1 MIMYQY
7 WFINDAKSKMLMTGE
22 KRCGIDGELS
32 VLSCDFF
39 INLNLF

>member
-1 MIMYQY
+1 MIMYPY

-22 KRCGIDGELS
+22 KRCGVGGEFS